1 MTKEILLA
9 ARQGLHRRLQEKL
22 WSLHNGIASNSDKDS
37 RTSVSIGS
45 ALAETLAVA
54 SGKPRL
60 RGSAAGAE
68 FERQAIGFL
77 RATFPA
83 LDHLRPG
90 HWQIEPGSAI
100 AKFEQYSHLDA
111 LKEAAAGNPALA
123 AVLGSD
129 YTIKPDIIITRS
141 PEEDDRINREALF
154 VGDDTAGLTPLR
166 KRNNSQH
173 LLHASVS
180 CKWTI
185 RSDRTQNSRAE
196 ALNLVRNRKGRAP
209 HIAVVTAEPLPSR
222 LVSIAIG
229 TGDIDCT
236 YHVALH
242 ELREVVD
249 ALELDEARDTLDL
262 MVHGKRLR
270 DVSDLPLDLAV

>member
-1 MTKEILLA
+1 MTKELLLA
-9 ARQGLHRRLQEKL
+9 ARQSLHRRLQERL
-22 WSLHNGIASNSDKDS
+22 WSRNNGIASNSDKAS
-37 RTSVSIGS
+37 RASVSIGN
-45 ALAETLAVA
+45 ALAEVLGVP
-54 SGKPRL
+54 SGQPRL
-60 RGSAAGAE
+60 KGSAAGTE
-68 FERQAIGFL
+68 FERQTVGFL
-77 RATFPA
+77 RTTFPA

-90 HWQIEPGSAI
+90 RWEIERGSAI
-100 AKFEQYSHLDA
+100 DRFEQYSHLDA
-111 LKEAAAGNPALA
+111 LKEAAADNAALA

-129 YTIKPDIIITRS
+129 YTIMPDIIITRS
-141 PEEDDRINREALF
+141 PEEDDRINREAPF
-154 VGDDTAGLTPLR
+154 VGNDTAGLTPLR
-166 KRNNSQH
+166 RRNNSQH

-185 RSDRTQNSRAE
+185 RSDRSQNSRAE

-242 ELREVVD
+242 ELREVVEASEWED
-249 ALELDEARDTLDL
+249 ARDTLDL
-262 MVHGKRLR
+262 MVDGKRLR

>member
-1 MTKEILLA
+1 MTEEILLA
-9 ARQGLHRRLQEKL
+9 ARQSLHRGLQEKL
-22 WSLHNGIASNSDKDS
+22 WSLHNGIPSNSDKDN
-37 RTSVSIGS
+37 RASVSIGT
-45 ALAETLAVA
+45 ALAEAVGVS
-54 SGKPRL
+54 SGHPRL
-60 RGSAAGAE
+60 RGSAAGTE
-68 FERQAIGFL
+68 FERQTIAFL

-83 LDHLRPG
+83 LGHLRPG
-90 HWQIEPGSAI
+90 DWAIETGSAI
-100 AKFEQYSHLDA
+100 ATFEQYAHLDA
-111 LKEAAAGNPALA
+111 LEKAASENAALA
-123 AVLGSD
+123 AALGSD
-129 YTIKPDIIITRS
+129 YTIKPDIILSRS
-141 PEEDDRINREALF
+141 PEGDDRINQESLF
-154 VGDDTAGLTPLR
+154 AGNETADHTPLR
-166 KRNNSQH
+166 RRNNTRQ

-242 ELREVVD
+242 ELQEVVEASEWDD
-249 ALELDEARDTLDL
+249 ARAALDL

-270 DVSDLPLDLAV
+270 DISDLPLDLAV

>member
-1 MTKEILLA
+1 MTNEILLA

-37 RTSVSIGS
+37 RASVSIGN
-45 ALAETLAVA
+45 ALAEAV
-54 SGKPRL
+54 GVLPGRPRL
-60 RGSAAGAE
+60 RGSAAGSE
-68 FERQAIGFL
+68 FERQTIGFL

-83 LDHLRPG
+83 LGHLRPG
-90 HWQIEPGSAI
+90 CWAIASGSAI

-111 LKEAAAGNPALA
+111 LKEAAADNVALA

-141 PEEDDRINREALF
+141 PEDDDRINQEAPF
-154 VGDDTAGLTPLR
+154 VGDDTAGFTPLR
-166 KRNNSQH
+166 RRNNSQH

-196 ALNLVRNRKGRAP
+196 ALNLIRNRKGRAP

-222 LVSIAIG
+222 LVSIAVG

-242 ELREVVD
+242 ELREVVEASEWD
-249 ALELDEARDTLDL
+249 DARDTLDL
-262 MVHGKRLR
+262 MVEGKRLR